1 MYVSPSQPDE
11 YTIGDGL
18 GYANRMK
25 TYLLEVRNN
34 FYNLPHTGNDRSE
47 HIPPGL
53 HNSSLTQV
61 FDSAVSSS

>member
-1 MYVSPSQPDE
+1 VSCGGS
-11 YTIGDGL
+11 
-18 GYANRMK
+18 
-25 TYLLEVRNN
+25 NN
-34 FYNLPHTGNDRSE
+34 FCYLPHTGNDRSE